1 MPKTSK
7 NKRKR
12 PQLVATHSKP
22 RPADFPLRSVESR
35 AAARALADHAEKS
48 RNLVPAIIEYIGSP
62 DKTRTILVPRE
73 LAGLRLQFQPKQGA
87 FDELLE
93 HSLASWDG
101 YGGSR
106 GAAKSGYIRRGMLR
120 RRLEYPGTS
129 GQIIRRVWEDVRLN
143 HVDKFFEE
151 FPALLPYYHV
161 AEHEVTIPTP
171 KGAPSKIKFDSAE
184 TETDIKRKAYG
195 PEFMDIFVD
204 QAEQFSESE
213 LKLLKTSCR
222 WPGTPLHRCK
232 FGLFFN
238 PGGKGAALLRRVFH
252 TREYHEREEASDFA
266 FQQAYGWDNVEW
278 SRDALRADG
287 LEEFIGT
294 GTPKDYYQWSDKER
308 FEYFI
313 TRSQYGRELN
323 ALPQAMRLGHL
334 LGSFDKFAGQYYDV
348 FDVSKHVVPCADLD
362 SWLPRWLGIDWGR
375 THNAVCLW
383 NAREGV
389 ITKTYREMALTG
401 RSPKALAQEIVDRT
415 PEDERKLIDA
425 IYLSHDAFAER
436 TSPDTI
442 ASQMGEVFRHNHM
455 PEPTSV
461 DKDVAGG
468 AMLLYEVLRSC
479 QWQIDP
485 SCEELIECLPMVT
498 RDEDEWE
505 KPVKFDG
512 DDAFEAAR
520 YSLKMRLRPARMP
533 LKERVEAR
541 AEVIAKEQGH
551 ESFEDM
557 EPHAQAMLARRLMT
571 DERKKAQHRRPAHR
585 WRPGRPRGV

>member
-1 MPKTSK
+1 MPKTTNNTRDKS
-7 NKRKR
+7 RL
-12 PQLVATHSKP
+12 PATESGP
-22 RPADFPLRSVESR
+22 RPGDFPLGSVESR
-35 AAARALADHAEKS
+35 AVARALADHAGSS

-62 DKTRTILVPRE
+62 DKNRTLLVPRA

-222 WPGTPLHRCK
+222 CPGTPLHCCK

-238 PGGKGAALLRRVFH
+238 PGGKGAALLRRVFYTH
-252 TREYHEREEASDFA
+252 EYHEREDASDFA
-266 FQQAYGWDNVEW
+266 FLQAYGWDNVEW

-287 LEEFIGT
+287 LEEFIGS
-294 GTPKDYYQWSDKER
+294 GTSKDYYQWSDKQR

-348 FDVSKHVVPCADLD
+348 FDPERHVVPCKALD
-362 SWLPRWLGIDWGR
+362 YWIPRWLGIDWGR

-383 NAREGV
+383 NAQVERA
-389 ITKTYREMALTG
+389 TKTYREMAVAG

-415 PEDERKLIDA
+415 PEEERKHIDA

-442 ASQMGEVFRHNHM
+442 ALQMGEVFRQNGM
-455 PEPTSV
+455 PQPTQA

-468 AMLLYEVLRSC
+468 AMLLYELLRSD

-485 SCEELIECLPMVT
+485 SCEALIECLPMVT

-505 KPVKFDG
+505 KPIKFDG

-520 YSLKMRLRPARMP
+520 YSLKMRLGAVQPPREDRISKKLAERSYPGDP
-533 LKERVEAR
+533 LVAVKHAMIVAEESR
-541 AEVIAKEQGH
+541 AMQPNR
-551 ESFEDM
+551 F
-557 EPHAQAMLARRLMT
+557 
-571 DERKKAQHRRPAHR
+571 AHR
-585 WRPGRPRGV
+585 YKRWMPR

>member
-1 MPKTSK
+1 LVDRGAS
-7 NKRKR
+7 RK
-12 PQLVATHSKP
+12 PGTAT
-22 RPADFPLRSVESR
+22 
-35 AAARALADHAEKS
+35 
-48 RNLVPAIIEYIGSP
+48 IEYIGSP
-62 DKTRTILVPRE
+62 EKTRSIPVSQE
-73 LAGLRLQFQPKQGA
+73 LAGLRISFQPKQAA

-93 HSLASWDG
+93 NSRASWDG

-151 FPALLPYYHV
+151 FPALRPYYRV
-161 AEHEVTIPTP
+161 SEHEVLVSTP
-171 KGAPSKIKFDSAE
+171 SGPPSKIKFDSAE
-184 TETDIKRKAYG
+184 TEGDIKRKAYG

-204 QAEQFSESE
+204 QAEQFSESD

-238 PGGKGAALLRRVFH
+238 PGGKGAAMLRRVFH
-252 TREYHEREEASDFA
+252 AHEYHEREEASDFA
-266 FQQAYGWDNVEW
+266 FLQAFGWDNVEW
-278 SRDALRADG
+278 SRAALRADG

-294 GTPKDYYQWSDKER
+294 GTPEDYYLWSDKER
-308 FEYFI
+308 FEYFV

-323 ALPQAMRLGHL
+323 ALPHAMRLGHL
-334 LGSFDKFAGQYYDV
+334 LGNFDKFAGQYYDN
-348 FDVSKHVVPCADLD
+348 FDPSKHVVPCKDLD
-362 SWLPRWLGIDWGR
+362 DWLPRWLGIDWGR

-383 NAREGV
+383 NARDGV

-415 PEDERKLIDA
+415 PEDERKLVDA

-442 ASQMGEVFRHNHM
+442 ALQMGQIFRANAM
-455 PEPTSV
+455 PQPTPA
-461 DKDVAGG
+461 DKDVKGG
-468 AMLLYEVLRSC
+468 AMLLYEVLRND

-485 SCEELIECLPMVT
+485 SCKELIECLPMVT
-498 RDEDEWE
+498 RDENEWE

-520 YSLKMRLRPARMP
+520 YSLKMRLRPAGMP
-533 LKERVEAR
+533 LKERVEEHVAAFAKAR
-541 AEVIAKEQGH
+541 NKEVG
-551 ESFEDM
+551 DLD
-557 EPHAQAMLARRLMT
+557 PNLLA
-571 DERKKAQHRRPAHR
+571 HAHR
-585 WRPGRPRGV
+585 HFSELEKRKFQPRRRGLRVFHPRHFQ